1 MHVQVPSLL
10 QSSFLAG
17 HHNIPQAYRPARQA
31 AACRVLPVVN
41 EGSGE
46 DKFRLH
52 NLAPQKGATRKAKR
66 VGRGVSAGQ
75 VGSCLSHSL
84 TASQGLASS

>member
-1 MHVQVPSLL
+1 MWRVQMPSLPR
-10 QSSFLAG
+10 SSFLAG
-17 HHNIPQAYRPARQA
+17 HQPRLQAYRPARQA
-31 AACRVLPVVN
+31 AECRVLPVVN
-41 EGSGE
+41 EGSGD

-75 VGSCLSHSL
+75 VCC
-84 TASQGLASS
+84 